1 MKLARLLMFLLPAL
15 VLGMVPACK
24 KESGK
29 PKIAIVTNNPE
40 LFWVYCEAGARKA
53 AEDPANNV
61 ELIFR
66 RPEKGDVSV
75 QMDIVNALENQGV
88 AGMAVSVLD
97 PDNQAGPLKILSG
110 KLKLLTMDNDAPGS
124 DRICYVGTDNY
135 AAGRMVGKLVAEV
148 MPQGG
153 DLAVFVGEAAPLNAR
168 QRFWGVIDELE
179 GRELRKDFPAP
190 KYGAK
195 VAGKYDLYQ
204 KEAVTDNSN
213 RETCKDKV
221 TTALSLIGD
230 HPNICMVGLW
240 AYNPP
245 AILEAMGGKFSHVKV
260 VAFDE
265 DDQTLLGIDSGR
277 VYASVVQ
284 NPYEFGKKSVEILA
298 AEVRGNTSKRINE
311 PIPYRV
317 VTKNGLNKDGKDS
330 ETMLGVKVQYLNA
343 LQYRNE
349 LATLVQSTK

>member
-1 MKLARLLMFLLPAL
+1 MKLARLFMFLLPAF

-40 LFWVYCEAGARKA
+40 LFWVYCEAGAREA
-53 AEDPANNV
+53 AQQNDV

-97 PDNQAGPLKILSG
+97 PQNQAGALKILSG

-153 DLAVFVGEAAPLNAR
+153 DLAIFVGEAAPLNAC

-179 GRELRKDFPAP
+179 GREIRKDFPAP
-190 KYGAK
+190 KYGESRRKIRPLSERSGHRQFEPRNLQGQSHHGA
-195 VAGKYDLYQ
+195 VADRRSSKYLHG
-204 KEAVTDNSN
+204 
-213 RETCKDKV
+213 R
-221 TTALSLIGD
+221 I
-230 HPNICMVGLW
+230 MGLQS
-240 AYNPP
+240 ARDSRSDGRQ
-245 AILEAMGGKFSHVKV
+245 ILAR
-260 VAFDE
+260 
-265 DDQTLLGIDSGR
+265 QSGR
-277 VYASVVQ
+277 
-284 NPYEFGKKSVEILA
+284 L
-298 AEVRGNTSKRINE
+298 
-311 PIPYRV
+311 
-317 VTKNGLNKDGKDS
+317 
-330 ETMLGVKVQYLNA
+330 
-343 LQYRNE
+343 
-349 LATLVQSTK
+349 

>member
-1 MKLARLLMFLLPAL
+1 MKLSRLFLFLVPAF
-15 VLGMVPACK
+15 VLGIVPACK

-29 PKIAIVTNNPE
+29 PKVAIVTNNPE
-40 LFWVYCEAGARKA
+40 LFWTYCEAGAREA
-53 AEDPANNV
+53 AQKNDV

-66 RPEKGDVSV
+66 RPESGEVKV

-135 AAGRMVGKLVAEV
+135 AAGRMVGKLVREV

-153 DLAVFVGEAAPLNAR
+153 DLAIFVGEAAPLNAR
-168 QRFWGVIDELE
+168 QRFWGVIDELD
-179 GRELRKDFPAP
+179 GRPARQQFPAP
-190 KYGAK
+190 KDVEK
-195 VAGKYDLYQ
+195 VAGKYTLWQ
-204 KEAVTDNSN
+204 KGAVTDNSK
-213 RETCKDKV
+213 RETCKDRV
-221 TTALSLIGD
+221 TEALAVIGD
-230 HPNICMVGLW
+230 HPNVCMVGLW

-245 AILEAMGGKFSHVKV
+245 AILEAMGAKYTQIKV

-277 VYASVVQ
+277 VYASVIQ
-284 NPYEFGKKSVEILA
+284 DPYQFGYKSVEILA

-311 PIPYRV
+311 AIPYRV
-317 VTKNGLNKDGKDS
+317 LTKNGLNKDGKAS
-330 ETMLGVKVQYLNA
+330 ESMFGVEIKYLNA
-343 LQYRNE
+343 LEYRKF
-349 LATLVQSTK
+349 LGTLVNSTK